1 MEEIALLSYLG
12 AATNREGR
20 LEETH
25 NTSETRSQGRREVT
39 LASRSLADAELGVI
53 AGVIQGESVTRMRLD
68 WARLIQ
74 MIQTSEVKKGKR
86 YMELE
91 EEGFPLGL

>member
-1 MEEIALLSYLG
+1 M
-12 AATNREGR
+12 
-20 LEETH
+20 
-25 NTSETRSQGRREVT
+25 
-39 LASRSLADAELGVI
+39 ASRSLADAELGVI